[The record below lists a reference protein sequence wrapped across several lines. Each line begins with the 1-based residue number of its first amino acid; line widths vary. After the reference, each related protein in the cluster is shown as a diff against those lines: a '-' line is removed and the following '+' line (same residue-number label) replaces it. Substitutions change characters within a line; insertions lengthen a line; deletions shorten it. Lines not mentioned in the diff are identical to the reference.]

1 MGAPCSKDCSRGAGT
16 WQSSQGLQVA
26 DETALCS
33 EFYQHR
39 PRGRGAPPLSGLLL
53 SLYLFLFIWNKEEER
68 GSSTNKDAGETVF
81 QSAGTSLEQGGTLE
95 QL

>member
-1 MGAPCSKDCSRGAGT
+1 M
-16 WQSSQGLQVA
+16 
-26 DETALCS
+26 
-33 EFYQHR
+33 
-39 PRGRGAPPLSGLLL
+39 
-53 SLYLFLFIWNKEEER
+53 YLFLFIWNKEEER